1 MVTHEVN
8 KQSFRCVSSLSS
20 NTLYQ
25 VQHEASCWTLIV
37 TSPPQHPV
45 IRHIELDTCTLDGAT
60 DVTQVAMTSSQNP
73 NFALCTLNGATDV
86 TQVAMTSS
94 QNANPESNFA
104 LCTLN
109 DSTDV
114 TQVAMTSSQN
124 ANPES
129 NFALCT
135 LNDSTDVTQVA
146 MTSSQNHN

>member
-1 MVTHEVN
+1 MVAHEVN
-8 KQSFRCVSSLSS
+8 EQYCRCVSSLSS

-45 IRHIELDTCTLDGAT
+45 IRHIKLDT
-60 DVTQVAMTSSQNP
+60 
-73 NFALCTLNGATDV
+73 CTLNGATDV

-94 QNANPESNFA
+94 QNHETNFALCTLNGATNVTQVAMTSSQNLNPEPNFA

-124 ANPES
+124 PER
-129 NFALCT
+129 LKT
-135 LNDSTDVTQVA
+135 PA
-146 MTSSQNHN
+146 MTS